1 MSMTEVEKALGEYA
15 KGYNSLW
22 SIVNKQDSEFPS
34 GSISP
39 GSIAEYFAKKYL
51 ETKFPD
57 CKVEYGKANERSW
70 DIRVSSNN
78 IDIRY
83 QVKSN
88 SLFNK
93 SRTLSKLVKGF
104 DQLIVIS
111 LDCDFFPYQAYLFE
125 TVDHLFT
132 NSNYPV
138 LTVPNPDNDKQT
150 GSKAFK
156 QAINIHEEFF
166 GNLSEKL

>member
-1 MSMTEVEKALGEYA
+1 MTEIEKAQDEYA

-22 SIVNKQDSEFPS
+22 SIVNKQDSEFPC

-39 GSIAEYFAKKYL
+39 GSIAEYYAKKYL
-51 ETKFPD
+51 EAKFPD

-88 SLFNK
+88 SLFNQ
-93 SRTLSKLVKGF
+93 SRTLSKLVKAF

-125 TVDHLFT
+125 TVDHLFA
-132 NSNYPV
+132 NSSYPV
-138 LTVPNPDNDKQT
+138 LTVPNPDNDKQK